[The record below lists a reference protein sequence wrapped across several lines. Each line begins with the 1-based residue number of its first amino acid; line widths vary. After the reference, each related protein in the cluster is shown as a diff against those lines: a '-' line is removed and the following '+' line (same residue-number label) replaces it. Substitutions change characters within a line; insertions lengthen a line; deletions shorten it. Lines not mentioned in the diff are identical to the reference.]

1 MRKQTLE
8 EFILKFETKFPN
20 KKYDFSNSIY
30 IDSHTKMNVKCE
42 YGHSFE
48 IRPCDLLNGYGCPF
62 CGGTKKMTNEEFIEN
77 AKIVHNNYFSYEHCN
92 FINVNMLSG

>member
-42 YGHSFE
+42 YGYSFE

-62 CGGTKKMTNEEFIEN
+62 CGGTKKMT
-77 AKIVHNNYFSYEHCN
+77 KIFKFSEVIFSNIIIYYV
-92 FINVNMLSG
+92 I